1 MVILQIC
8 LPEHGRMIDINS
20 KQKVE
25 LHLDSDIKS
34 HPNCVH
40 GPTLLFSR
48 FRLYFIAYSVVLLET
63 FSFGPLSGV
72 QRNFMLVLRSEIGKI
87 VISTLNTVT
96 N

>member
-1 MVILQIC
+1 MLLRFGEYNLVYFLMVILQIC

-48 FRLYFIAYSVVLLET
+48 FRLYFIA
-63 FSFGPLSGV
+63 
-72 QRNFMLVLRSEIGKI
+72 
-87 VISTLNTVT
+87 
-96 N
+96 

>member
-1 MVILQIC
+1 MSSR
-8 LPEHGRMIDINS
+8 EHDRMIDIINS

-40 GPTLLFSR
+40 GPALLFSR
-48 FRLYFIAYSVVLLET
+48 FVLHSIVFIITVL
-63 FSFGPLSGV
+63 FGPLSGV

>member
-1 MVILQIC
+1 MVMSSR
-8 LPEHGRMIDINS
+8 EHGRYGRMIDINS

-48 FRLYFIAYSVVLLET
+48 FVSLCVH
-63 FSFGPLSGV
+63 
-72 QRNFMLVLRSEIGKI
+72 
-87 VISTLNTVT
+87 
-96 N
+96 